1 MNELYVFLVS
11 IYLFLRAKSVY
22 ILSLMVGLSATTSA
36 APLGKP
42 FTNRHQLCVSV
53 LANAT
58 QFASIDAN
66 KKYVLNA
73 FSSLGQQLETNAP
86 TKVANEELVLIDGLK
101 KTSSEDIELLRMR
114 LRSLNKS
121 VSNLKATATFHIAGE
136 QEISQFFSQLEKMY
150 KLIGQSKGACVTNL
164 LGHALRIFDV
174 SNVCKG
180 VVLSLFAND
189 HTLLLSVLAYHALF
203 RTYEVTYYP
212 LRVWDYKLPTA
223 LHNLKSFVNQKEPIT
238 RMAYVGF
245 STFLPE
251 KLISSVMEGQG
262 NFTSFGKDLANLSFN
277 SAGKQGSKPSRS
289 PLSTKT
295 NPQWVGVDLYIDHNG
310 NGEPELFGMIRVNP
324 QQPPK
329 SVEQKQTEKASG
341 PKATASRHAP
351 EAG

>member
-1 MNELYVFLVS
+1 
-11 IYLFLRAKSVY
+11 
-22 ILSLMVGLSATTSA
+22 
-36 APLGKP
+36 
-42 FTNRHQLCVSV
+42 
-53 LANAT
+53 
-58 QFASIDAN
+58 
-66 KKYVLNA
+66 
-73 FSSLGQQLETNAP
+73 
-86 TKVANEELVLIDGLK
+86 
-101 KTSSEDIELLRMR
+101 
-114 LRSLNKS
+114 
-121 VSNLKATATFHIAGE
+121 
-136 QEISQFFSQLEKMY
+136 
-150 KLIGQSKGACVTNL
+150 
-164 LGHALRIFDV
+164 
-174 SNVCKG
+174 
-180 VVLSLFAND
+180 
-189 HTLLLSVLAYHALF
+189 
-203 RTYEVTYYP
+203 
-212 LRVWDYKLPTA
+212 
-223 LHNLKSFVNQKEPIT
+223 
-238 RMAYVGF
+238 MAYVGF